1 MRKEKMIMGNPKGKT
16 KFLLWLNPDAKAM
29 VENNYRADDCR
40 SQSEYIEKA
49 IRFYTGHVIGQ
60 DNRSYLPNAIVSLIK
75 AVSNES
81 DNRMSRMLFK
91 LAVEQA
97 IMMNLLAS
105 QYEIDPVTLAQLRGS
120 CVEEVKKINGGLSM
134 EDAVDWQ
141 RG

>member
-1 MRKEKMIMGNPKGKT
+1 MANPKGKT

-60 DNRSYLPNAIVSLIK
+60 DNRSYLPNAIVSLVK
-75 AVSNES
+75 SVSNES
-81 DNRMSRMLFK
+81 ETRMGRLVFK

-97 IMMNLLAS
+97 IMMNLLAA
-105 QYEIDPVTLAQLRGS
+105 YHDIDDETLARLRRN
-120 CVEEVKKINGGLSM
+120 CVEEVKRLNGGFSM
-134 EDAVDWQ
+134 EDAVEWQ
-141 RG
+141 RE

>member
-1 MRKEKMIMGNPKGKT
+1 MGNPKGKT

-60 DNRSYLPNAIVSLIK
+60 DNRSYLPNAIVSLVK
-75 AVSNES
+75 SVSKES
-81 DNRMSRMLFK
+81 ETRMSRLVFK

-97 IMMNLLAS
+97 IMMNLLAA
-105 QYEIDPVTLAQLRGS
+105 YHDIDDETLARLRRN
-120 CVEEVKKINGGLSM
+120 CVEEVKRLNGGFSM
-134 EDAVDWQ
+134 EDAVEWQ
-141 RG
+141 RE

>member
-1 MRKEKMIMGNPKGKT
+1 MGNPKGKT

-75 AVSNES
+75 SVSKES
-81 DNRMSRMLFK
+81 ETRMGRLVFK

-97 IMMNLLAS
+97 IMMNLLAA
-105 QYEIDPVTLAQLRGS
+105 YHDIDDETLARLRRN
-120 CVEEVKKINGGLSM
+120 CVEEVKRLNGGFSM
-134 EDAVDWQ
+134 EDAVEWQ
-141 RG
+141 RE